1 MLTSTELIKL
11 IKYILTDYDSITKD
25 EYLSLITTYFGIY
38 EYDKP
43 PTKEKALKRI
53 KTIIDTSHMH
63 LPLSER
69 PLFIF

>member
-1 MLTSTELIKL
+1 MNSTDLIKL

-25 EYLSLITTYFGIY
+25 EYLNLITAHFGIY

-43 PTKEKALKRI
+43 KTKELALKRI